1 MPRWFAPAVVG
12 GARICGEIAVVQ
24 AVYATDH
31 RRGTLLAATGVLVV
45 SFDALLVRL
54 AEASSGDIVFLRGLF
69 IAISLTFM
77 LRLLR
82 GRWTWTALREGGRP
96 AWTMTVTMGLTQ
108 ILFVV
113 AVMHTLAAN
122 VVVIL
127 TAAPLF
133 AAVLSGIFLGE
144 WVRMRTW
151 VAMAL
156 CIAGIVL
163 VFGGSVSLGNWVG
176 DAVALLCALIVA
188 INFTQLRRA
197 PQVSRLALVSGG
209 GLFACLASIPF
220 AAPFELSGQTLLVV
234 GVMGLIQMPLA
245 LVLMTEATRHLPS
258 AEVSLFLVLEAI
270 FGSFWVW
277 LVLGEEPP
285 GWTLIGGGIVIGTLV
300 GHSWLALRRERV
312 A

>member
-1 MPRWFAPAVVG
+1 VH
-12 GARICGEIAVVQ
+12 
-24 AVYATDH
+24 YATDH
-31 RRGTLLAATGVLVV
+31 RRGTLLAATGVTVV

-54 AEASSGDIVFLRGLF
+54 AEASSPEIVFLRGLF

-77 LRLLR
+77 LRVLR

-96 AWTMTVTMGLTQ
+96 AWTMMVTMGLTQ
-108 ILFVV
+108 LLFVI
-113 AVMHTLAAN
+113 AVMHTLATN
-122 VVVIL
+122 VVIIL

-151 VAMAL
+151 VAMGL

-188 INFTQLRRA
+188 GNFTQLRRA
-197 PQVSRLALVSGG
+197 PQVSRLAVVSGG
-209 GLFACLASIPF
+209 GLFACLVALPF
-220 AAPFELSGQTLLVV
+220 AAPLEFSGQTLAVV
-234 GVMGLIQMPLA
+234 AVMGLLQMPLA

-277 LVLGEEPP
+277 LVLGEEPT
-285 GWTLIGGGIVIGTLV
+285 GATLIGGGIVIGTLV
-300 GHSWLALRRERV
+300 GHSWVALRRERG

>member
-1 MPRWFAPAVVG
+1 MVAV
-12 GARICGEIAVVQ
+12 Q
-24 AVYATDH
+24 YATDH
-31 RRGTLLAATGVLVV
+31 RRGTLLAATGVTVV
-45 SFDALLVRL
+45 SFDALLVRM
-54 AEASSGDIVFLRGLF
+54 AEASSGDITFLRGLF

-82 GRWTWTALREGGRP
+82 GRWTWSALREGGRP
-96 AWTMTVTMGLTQ
+96 AWSMSVTMGMTQ
-108 ILFVV
+108 ILFVI
-113 AVMHTLAAN
+113 AVMHTRAAN

-144 WVRMRTW
+144 WVRLRTW
-151 VAMAL
+151 VAMGL
-156 CIAGIVL
+156 CIVGIVL

-188 INFTQLRRA
+188 GNFTQLRRA
-197 PQVSRLALVSGG
+197 PQVSRLAVVSAG
-209 GLFACLASIPF
+209 GLFACLVSIPF
-220 AAPFELSGQTLLVV
+220 AAPFALSEQTLIVV

-245 LVLMTEATRHLPS
+245 LVMMTEATRHLPS

-285 GWTLIGGGIVIGTLV
+285 GATLIGGAIVIGTLV
-300 GHSWLALRRERV
+300 GHSWVALRRERG

>member
-1 MPRWFAPAVVG
+1 M
-12 GARICGEIAVVQ
+12 
-24 AVYATDH
+24 
-31 RRGTLLAATGVLVV
+31 AATGVLVV

-82 GRWTWTALREGGRP
+82 GRWTWSALRASGRP
-96 AWTMTVTMGLTQ
+96 AWSMTVTMGLTQ

-113 AVMHTLAAN
+113 AIMHTRAAN

-133 AAVLSGIFLGE
+133 AAVLSGVFLGE

-156 CIAGIVL
+156 CIVGIVL
-163 VFGGSVSLGNWVG
+163 VFGGSVTLGNWVG
-176 DAVALLCALIVA
+176 DALALLCALIVA
-188 INFTQLRRA
+188 GNFTQLRRA
-197 PQVSRLALVSGG
+197 PQVSRLAVVSGG
-209 GLFACLASIPF
+209 GLFACLVAIPF
-220 AAPFELSGQTLLVV
+220 AAPFELSGQTWLVV
-234 GVMGLIQMPLA
+234 GVMGLVQMPLA

-258 AEVSLFLVLEAI
+258 AEASLFLVLEAI

-285 GWTLIGGGIVIGTLV
+285 GATLIGGAIVIGTLV
-300 GHSWLALRRERV
+300 VHSWVSLQREKP